1 MMTPDEARAA
11 LESGVLALTSSEAWA
26 RALAVAARFHR
37 YSFGNAVL
45 IALQRPDATR
55 VAGYVRWKELGRQVR
70 KGEHGIAILAPIVTR
85 VREPEAT
92 ESPEDPAPAHVA
104 PSRAVRFRVAYVFDE
119 QQTDG
124 PALPAASDFATRLR
138 GGSDRERDLYERLA
152 DALRADRWT
161 VSRAPIAIDSRNG
174 QTDFASRAIVVRDD
188 LAPAQALKTLAHEAA
203 HAQLHNGMTGM
214 ACRDAAEVEAESA
227 AYIALAA
234 LGIDS
239 GAYSFGYVAAWS
251 AGKPA
256 DVQRAGANAMTAARW
271 VLAAVG
277 EGEPAEH

>member
-11 LESGVLALTSSEAWA
+11 LESGVLALTSSEAWT

-85 VREPEAT
+85 IREPEAT
-92 ESPEDPAPAHVA
+92 ESAEDPAFAHVA

-124 PALPAASDFATRLR
+124 PALPAPADFASRLC
-138 GGSDRERDLYERLA
+138 GGSDRERDLYDRLA

-161 VSRAPIAIDSRNG
+161 VSRAPIAIGSRNG
-174 QTDFASRAIVVRDD
+174 QTDFASHAIVVRDD

-203 HAQLHNGMTGM
+203 HAQLHDGMTAM

-251 AGKPA
+251 GGKPA
-256 DVQRAGANAMTAARW
+256 DVQRAGANAMIAARW